1 MDNLT
6 TSVTYDYNDTVPVGA
21 VASQNPAGETA
32 VPIGSTVYLVV
43 SLGAPHFVPNV
54 VGETQADAN
63 SLITG
68 AGLAIGS
75 ITYEFSGTVAAGT
88 VISQN
93 PAGGTT
99 VPGGSSVDLVVS
111 LGAPHTVPNVV
122 GQTEADAN
130 SMIVGEGLALGTV
143 TYEHSDTVPAGHV
156 ISQDPIAGGTL
167 PAGGAVD
174 LVVSSGRS
182 FVPDVVGQTES
193 AASAAITG
201 MDLTVAAT
209 YEAHDS
215 IPAGI
220 VISQNPLGGTEVL
233 VGSTVNIVVSL
244 GRPIVPGVVGYTES
258 EAVAAIE
265 AVGLVSSITYEYDN
279 IVPAGDVVSQD
290 PTGGTV
296 VDIGTTVDLVV
307 SLGIN
312 MIIIRH
318 SEV

>member
-1 MDNLT
+1 
-6 TSVTYDYNDTVPVGA
+6 
-21 VASQNPAGETA
+21 
-32 VPIGSTVYLVV
+32 
-43 SLGAPHFVPNV
+43 